1 MRKLKIILI
10 ASLILLLTC
19 GCDIK
24 NKVLENATIY
34 TTVYPVKYIVSYLY
48 GEDSTIE
55 SIYPNGVDLEDYTL
69 TEKQID
75 TYSKGDLFVYVG
87 LGSEKEIAKSFINKN
102 NDLLIIDA
110 TYGLSVSENI
120 LELWLAP
127 NNFLMLCKNIKN
139 SLNEY
144 LDNSLKVDAVN
155 KLYDELYASVS
166 WVDAELRNIARE
178 AKENNNNTLVVTNR
192 TFKYLENYGFEVIV
206 LEDLEELNAE
216 KTLTDLK
223 NNFKN
228 GKYNAIL
235 KLSSEEGSKLE
246 KELVDRYGAQ
256 EININDMITNST
268 TSDYIEIQYENIAT
282 LRNLLID

>member
-235 KLSSEEGSKLE
+235 KLSSEEGSELE
-246 KELVDRYGAQ
+246 KELVDRYSAQ